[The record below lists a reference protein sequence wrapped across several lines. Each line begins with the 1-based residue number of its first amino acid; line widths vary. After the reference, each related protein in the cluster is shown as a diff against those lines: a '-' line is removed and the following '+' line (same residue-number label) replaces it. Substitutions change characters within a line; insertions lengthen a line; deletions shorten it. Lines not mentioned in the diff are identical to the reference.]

1 MGTGKFHPGGPK
13 CKYKGKEVDCL
24 AFATESGGIT
34 GKILVEIL
42 TYFDAIELFPR
53 RQGGPIPVVIVDRH
67 QS

>member
-13 CKYKGKEVDCL
+13 CNYKEKEVDCL
-24 AFATESGGIT
+24 AFVTESGGIT

-53 RQGGPIPVVIVDRH
+53 LQGGPIPVIIVNGY